1 MAGKSDA
8 VMMVVSGDDNNGDN
22 SNNYGD
28 DGDYGNDYLGC
39 NYSDYGG
46 DDKGAGKAA
55 PPTGGLV
62 LFLNID
68 CSS

>member
-8 VMMVVSGDDNNGDN
+8 TTTVASGNDNNGDN

-28 DGDYGNDYLGC
+28 DGDYSDDYLGC
-39 NYSDYGG
+39 NYGNYGG
-46 DDKGAGKAA
+46 DDKGGGKAG
-55 PPTGGLV
+55 PPTRGLV